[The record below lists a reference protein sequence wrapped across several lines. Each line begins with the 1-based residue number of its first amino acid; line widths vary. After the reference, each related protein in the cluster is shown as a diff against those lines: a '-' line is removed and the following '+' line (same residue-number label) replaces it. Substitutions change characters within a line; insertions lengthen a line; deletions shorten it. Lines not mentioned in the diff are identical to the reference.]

1 MSLQLGIYGLCKFNF
16 DKVLKFWKISTLLS
30 YSLRFDVVVVV
41 VVNSLGRRLIS
52 I

>member
-1 MSLQLGIYGLCKFNF
+1 MAMSLQLGIYGLCKFNF

-41 VVNSLGRRLIS
+41 NSLGRRLIS